1 MQTRVFLLLAAMA
14 ALFGAV
20 GYLIAGPGGMMTA
33 LLFAGAMNV
42 FAWWT
47 SGSLVLSMY
56 HARLVERA
64 ESPGLYDLV
73 AQLARQANLPM
84 PKLYVIHEDQPNAF
98 ATGRNPEN
106 GAVAVTTG
114 LMNLLS
120 REELAGVIAHE
131 LAHIRNRDTLMMTI
145 TATLAGA
152 IGMLGNMLMLSN
164 LSSNRQNNNSLGPIA
179 GLLVMILAPLAATL
193 VQMAIS
199 RTREYQADQAGAE
212 ICGNPHWL
220 AAALEKIDAYAQG
233 TFNVTAERNPAT
245 AHLFIANPLSG
256 RGADSLFST
265 HPATGNRI
273 ARLMELARQG
283 FVAGTSRQGF
293 VAGTGGYQRP
303 AAGQPPRRM
312 PKNQGPWG

>member
-114 LMNLLS
+114 LMNLLN

-283 FVAGTSRQGF
+283 FVAGTSRQGLA
-293 VAGTGGYQRP
+293 AGTGGYQRP